1 MDLSYFLAK
10 YFGVYM
16 IIAGLWM
23 IVRRDHLR
31 AVVQNMVDNP
41 ALVMFSGALA
51 FLMGWLVV
59 LIHPVWIMD
68 WKGAITLLFGVLPM
82 AKGIIRM
89 FFFDQVRPWIERF
102 VMGHGPL
109 IEAIITILLGA
120 YFAYMGFLPPSYAYA
135 LLSKE

>member
-59 LIHPVWIMD
+59 LIHPVWTMT
-68 WKGAITLLFGVLPM
+68 GRERSPCSLV
-82 AKGIIRM
+82 
-89 FFFDQVRPWIERF
+89 FFLWQKASLGCSSLTRSV
-102 VMGHGPL
+102 HG
-109 IEAIITILLGA
+109 
-120 YFAYMGFLPPSYAYA
+120 
-135 LLSKE
+135 